1 MPQSQSF
8 ICRESPVLVG
18 SDVTQQK
25 TTFKISSVPSP
36 NTEQVFLN
44 GVLQNVGTNNDYT
57 ITGDTFVLN
66 RLLIPEDVVLVNYL
80 IDITLPDPTPVVLS
94 EQSLKSRRALVTW
107 CLRRL
112 GAPVIDIN
120 IDEDQIEDRVD
131 EALLYFRDYHFDG
144 IERVY
149 LKHQITA
156 SHMHLETTHTGT
168 LNKGD
173 VLTGLTSGAT
183 GVAYDKSVDNKI
195 IRFRSTNDEKFVK
208 GETVQ
213 IGTDVSNTTEILN
226 SDSAIF
232 IGDVDNQY
240 IDVGT
245 KVISVTNIL
254 PQQSSSIGGNLGG
267 MFDFQY
273 QFALNNMFNL
283 ASTDLITYQIYKQY
297 ISQWEFMFRGT
308 KGIRFNRKTDR
319 LYLDVQDWVVDQ
331 WIVIEAWA
339 ALDPNIYA
347 EIFSDE
353 FVREY
358 AFNLIKLQWGTNLK
372 KFSGIQLPGGVTLN
386 GQQIYDEAFADLEKL
401 RERVRKE
408 FELPPDFFVG

>member
-1 MPQSQSF
+1 MSTTQSF
-8 ICRESPVLVG
+8 VCREKPTKTAPKVFVLA
-18 SDVTQQK
+18 
-25 TTFKISSVPSP
+25 
-36 NTEQVFLN
+36 NTPTANSEQVFLN
-44 GVLQNVGTNNDYT
+44 GVLQNFGPDNDYT
-57 ITGDTFVLN
+57 ISNKTITFNTNTQIDDT
-66 RLLIPEDVVLVNYL
+66 DVILVNYL
-80 IDITLPDPTPVVLS
+80 IDVVVPDYTPIQS
-94 EQSLKSRRALVTW
+94 EESLKGRRALVHW

-120 IDEDQIEDRVD
+120 IDEDQIEDRID

-149 LKHQITA
+149 LKYQITA
-156 SHMHLETTHTGT
+156 SHLVAETAHAGSLTR
-168 LNKGD
+168 GD
-173 VLTGLTSGAT
+173 TLTGLSSGAT
-183 GVAYDKSVDNKI
+183 GYAYDKSADNKI
-195 IRFRSTNDEKFVK
+195 IRFRSTSTQKFTK
-208 GETVQ
+208 GEVVQ
-213 IGTDVSNTTEILN
+213 VGDDTSNTFEILN
-226 SDSAIF
+226 SDSAVF
-232 IGDVDNQY
+232 TGDVDNHY
-240 IDVGT
+240 LNIGT
-245 KVISVTNIL
+245 KVISVTNII
-254 PQQSSSIGGNLGG
+254 PQESSTIGGNLGG

-319 LYLDVQDWVVDQ
+319 IYLDVQDWVVDQ
-331 WIVIEAWA
+331 WIIIEAWS
-339 ALDPNIYA
+339 ALDPNIYT
-347 EIFSDE
+347 EIYSDE

-358 AFNLIKLQWGTNLK
+358 AFNLIKMQWGANLK

-386 GQQIYDEAFADLEKL
+386 GQQIYDEAIADLEKL

>member
-18 SDVTQQK
+18 SDVAQQK

-44 GVLQNVGTNNDYT
+44 GVLQNVGANNDYT

-156 SHMHLETTHTGT
+156 SHIHLETAHTET

-183 GVAYDKSVDNKI
+183 AVAYDKSVDNKI
-195 IRFRSTNDEKFVK
+195 IRFRSTSDKKFVK

-213 IGTDVSNTTEILN
+213 IGTDSTNTAEILN

-232 IGDVDNQY
+232 TGDVDNQY

-245 KVISVTNIL
+245 KVISVTNII
-254 PQQSSSIGGNLGG
+254 PQESSTIGGNLGG

-297 ISQWEFMFRGT
+297 ITQWEFMFRGT

-319 LYLDVQDWVVDQ
+319 IYLDIQDWVVDQ

-339 ALDPNIYA
+339 ALDPNVYS

-372 KFSGIQLPGGVTLN
+372 KFSGIQLPGGITMN

>member
-1 MPQSQSF
+1 MTQSQSF
-8 ICRESPVLVG
+8 VCRESPLSLG
-18 SDVTQQK
+18 SNTSQN
-25 TTFKISSVPSP
+25 TSTFKISSVPVP
-36 NTEQVFLN
+36 NSEQVFLN
-44 GVLQNVGTNNDYT
+44 GVLQNVGASNDYT
-57 ITGDTFVLN
+57 IVNDTITIN
-66 RLLIPEDVVLVNYL
+66 RIVQSDEVVLVNYL
-80 IDITLPDPTPVVLS
+80 VNVNVPGPTPVLQS
-94 EQSLKSRRALVTW
+94 ESSLKSRRSLIHW

-120 IDEDQIEDRVD
+120 IDEDQIEDRID
-131 EALLYFRDYHFDG
+131 EALLYFRDYHYDG

-156 SHMHLETTHTGT
+156 SMLNLELPHTGVV
-168 LNKGD
+168 NRGD
-173 VLTGLTSGAT
+173 VLIGLTSGAT

-195 IRFRSTNDEKFVK
+195 IRFCHSSANKFIK
-208 GETVQ
+208 GEFVQ
-213 IGTDVSNTTEILN
+213 IGSDTNNTAKILN
-226 SDSAIF
+226 SDIGVVL
-232 IGDVDNQY
+232 GDVDNQY
-240 IDVGT
+240 VSIGT
-245 KVISVTNIL
+245 KVISITNII
-254 PQQSSSIGGNLGG
+254 PQESSSIGGNLGG

-319 LYLDVQDWVVDQ
+319 VQLDLQNWTVDS
-331 WIVIEAWA
+331 WIILEAWTA
-339 ALDPNIYA
+339 IDPNEYA
-347 EIFSDE
+347 EIYTDE

-358 AFNLIKLQWGTNLK
+358 AFNLLKLQWGTNLK

-386 GQQIYDEAFADLEKL
+386 GQQIYDEAFSELEKL

>member
-1 MPQSQSF
+1 MSTTQSF
-8 ICRESPVLVG
+8 VCREKPTKTAPKVFVLAN
-18 SDVTQQK
+18 S
-25 TTFKISSVPSP
+25 ILP
-36 NTEQVFLN
+36 NTDQVFLN
-44 GVLQNVGTNNDYT
+44 GVLQNPGVDNDYVISDKT
-57 ITGDTFVLN
+57 ITFSANTQIDDS
-66 RLLIPEDVVLVNYL
+66 DVVLVNYL
-80 IDITLPDPTPVVLS
+80 INVVVPEYTPNVP
-94 EQSLKSRRALVTW
+94 EESLKGRRSLVHW

-120 IDEDQIEDRVD
+120 IDEDQIEDRID

-149 LKHQITA
+149 LKYQITA
-156 SHMHLETTHTGT
+156 SHVVTESPYTGDITRGDT
-168 LNKGD
+168 L
-173 VLTGLTSGAT
+173 LGLTSGAT
-183 GVAYDKSVDNKI
+183 AVAYDKSADEKI
-195 IRFRSTNDEKFVK
+195 IRFRSTSTKKFTK

-213 IGTDVSNTTEILN
+213 VGSDPSNTFEILN
-226 SDSAIF
+226 TDTSIF
-232 IGDVDNQY
+232 TGDVDNQY
-240 IDVGT
+240 INIGT
-245 KVISVTNIL
+245 KVISVTNII
-254 PQQSSSIGGNLGG
+254 PQESSSIGGNLGG

-297 ISQWEFMFRGT
+297 ISQWEFMFRGS

-319 LYLDVQDWVVDQ
+319 VYLDIQDWVVDQ
-331 WIVIEAWA
+331 WIIIEAWS
-339 ALDPNIYA
+339 ALDPNIYT
-347 EIFSDE
+347 EIYTDE

-358 AFNLIKLQWGTNLK
+358 AFNLIKMQWGANLK

-386 GQQIYDEAFADLEKL
+386 GQQIYDEATAELEKL

>member
-1 MPQSQSF
+1 MPTTQSF
-8 ICRESPVLVG
+8 VCREKPTKTAPKVFVLAN
-18 SDVTQQK
+18 TP
-25 TTFKISSVPSP
+25 TP
-36 NTEQVFLN
+36 NSEQVFLN
-44 GVLQNVGTNNDYT
+44 GVLQNFGPDNDYT
-57 ITGDTFVLN
+57 IADKTITFNTNTQIDDT
-66 RLLIPEDVVLVNYL
+66 DVVLVNYL
-80 IDITLPDPTPVVLS
+80 IDVAVPDYSPTIP
-94 EQSLKSRRALVTW
+94 EEGLKGRRALVHW

-120 IDEDQIEDRVD
+120 IDEDQIEDRID

-149 LKHQITA
+149 LKYQITA
-156 SHMHLETTHTGT
+156 SHLVAEHVHAGT
-168 LNKGD
+168 LTRGD
-173 VLTGLTSGAT
+173 TLTGLSSAAT
-183 GVAYDKSVDNKI
+183 AVAYDKSADNKI
-195 IRFRSTNDEKFVK
+195 IRFRSTSPQKFTK
-208 GETVQ
+208 GEIVQ
-213 IGTDVSNTTEILN
+213 VGADTTNTFQILN

-232 IGDVDNQY
+232 TGDVDNQY
-240 IDVGT
+240 INIGT
-245 KVISVTNIL
+245 KVISVTNII
-254 PQQSSSIGGNLGG
+254 PQESSSIGGNLGG

-283 ASTDLITYQIYKQY
+283 ASTDMITYQIYKQY

-319 LYLDVQDWVVDQ
+319 VYLDVQDWVVDR
-331 WIVIEAWA
+331 WIIIEAWS
-339 ALDPNIYA
+339 ALDANIYA
-347 EIFSDE
+347 EIYSDE

-358 AFNLIKLQWGTNLK
+358 AFNLIKMQWGANLK

-386 GQQIYDEAFADLEKL
+386 GQQIYDEAMAELEKL

>member
-1 MPQSQSF
+1 MPTTQSF
-8 ICRESPVLVG
+8 VCREKPTKTAPKVFVLAN
-18 SDVTQQK
+18 TP
-25 TTFKISSVPSP
+25 TP
-36 NTEQVFLN
+36 NSEQVFLN
-44 GVLQNVGTNNDYT
+44 GVLQNFGPDNDYT
-57 ITGDTFVLN
+57 ITAKTVTFNTNTQIDDT
-66 RLLIPEDVVLVNYL
+66 DVVLVNYL
-80 IDITLPDPTPVVLS
+80 IDVVVPEYTPVLS
-94 EQSLKSRRALVTW
+94 EESLKGRRALVHW

-120 IDEDQIEDRVD
+120 IDEEQIEDRID

-156 SHMHLETTHTGT
+156 SHLVAETTHTGSLTRGDT
-168 LNKGD
+168 L
-173 VLTGLTSGAT
+173 LGLSSGAT
-183 GVAYDKSVDNKI
+183 AVAYDKSADNKI
-195 IRFRSTNDEKFVK
+195 IRFRSTSTQKFTK

-213 IGTDVSNTTEILN
+213 VGDDTSNIFEILN
-226 SDSAIF
+226 SDTAVF
-232 IGDVDNQY
+232 TGDVDNQY
-240 IDVGT
+240 INIGT
-245 KVISVTNIL
+245 KVISITNII
-254 PQQSSSIGGNLGG
+254 PQESSTIGGNLGG

-297 ISQWEFMFRGT
+297 ISQWEFMFRGAH
-308 KGIRFNRKTDR
+308 GIRFNRKTDKI
-319 LYLDVQDWVVDQ
+319 YIDVEDWVVDQ
-331 WIVIEAWA
+331 WIIIEAWS
-339 ALDPNIYA
+339 ALDPNIYT
-347 EIFSDE
+347 EIYSDE

-358 AFNLIKLQWGTNLK
+358 AYNLIKMQWGANLK

-386 GQQIYDEAFADLEKL
+386 GQQIYDEAKADLEIL